1 VGPAP
6 NNQPIRAH
14 AKVSVIVPPK
24 ALEIRNQK
32 NGSTVEM
39 REGQKLTLQC
49 LAKNSKPATQ
59 LKWMRNGLEITKDVT
74 PVREEEAN
82 PTLKT
87 TSTSITLSPKL
98 DDNGAIYSCIG
109 EHKALSRPIR
119 TNVFLSVLFPPGPPQ
134 IEGYHDGDIVQ
145 VGDKLNL
152 ACISRGG
159 NPAARLIW
167 FRNDEQV
174 DVTYSTGGREA
185 TNTHTFT
192 VGPKDNKA
200 VYKCE
205 ASNVVTNQPLTASVR
220 LNVLC
225 KSLSCT

>member
-1 VGPAP
+1 MHF
-6 NNQPIRAH
+6 QR
-14 AKVSVIVPPK
+14 
-24 ALEIRNQK
+24 R
-32 NGSTVEM
+32 
-39 REGQKLTLQC
+39 
-49 LAKNSKPATQ
+49 
-59 LKWMRNGLEITKDVT
+59 
-74 PVREEEAN
+74 
-82 PTLKT
+82 
-87 TSTSITLSPKL
+87 
-98 DDNGAIYSCIG
+98 
-109 EHKALSRPIR
+109 
-119 TNVFLSVLFPPGPPQ
+119 
-134 IEGYHDGDIVQ
+134 
-145 VGDKLNL
+145 
-152 ACISRGG
+152 

-225 KSLSCT
+225 NRPLPKSPSPAPRRSARGESITLFCKTGSSNPPVEVSWVVDGRPMMSTQAVTEDIAGGWVTSSNVTVSVSRQVNLCNWF